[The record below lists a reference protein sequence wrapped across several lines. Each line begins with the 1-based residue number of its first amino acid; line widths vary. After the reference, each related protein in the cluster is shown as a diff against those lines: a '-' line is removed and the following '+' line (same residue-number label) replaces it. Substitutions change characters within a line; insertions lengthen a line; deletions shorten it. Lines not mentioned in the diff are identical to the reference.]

1 MTNSERFQEIMK
13 RAHLPESKKY
23 HDINIK
29 EKREI
34 YEAAC
39 M

>member
-1 MTNSERFQEIMK
+1 MK
-13 RAHLPESKKY
+13 RPHLPESKKY
-23 HDINIK
+23 YDIHIK

-34 YEAAC
+34 YEAAY

>member
-13 RAHLPESKKY
+13 RAHLPENKEKY

-29 EKREI
+29 EKR
-34 YEAAC
+34 
-39 M
+39 